1 MKPVATSAGRQQDP
15 GLSGQRL
22 IESWEQINSG
32 SWDTQAVPEL
42 FDCARALSQPASSQS
57 GRDVAGVAGDLEAYL
72 SAFVDSGLVPNEQ
85 QRQRVAEM
93 VDAVSN
99 CLDLDQQKPAAPQ
112 TVRVAS
118 RPSRPGRIWTLLRLD
133 NPIPDLL
140 PLLRI
145 CGFDAR
151 RFDSLEEVN
160 EALEGN
166 PPGVILLDS
175 QYLPAVPRLRERL
188 DPAVTQIALMS
199 TERDPFQRMT
209 CVQQGV
215 DVCFQPPLHTC
226 EIALDLSRLIHGDN
240 DHAAQIVV
248 ADPDRTEASFVASLL
263 TTRGLKVKVEHDLQ
277 ETFDEVAGH
286 PPDLLLLSTAFSQP
300 TELILGTLRQ
310 ERQLK
315 TMPVI
320 MLDAENHGRGGALNL
335 VKAGADDVLTT
346 PVVANKLL
354 ETVAVRLERAKQL
367 APRGRQLTVRN
378 LLYQIAVITSE
389 AKVSDKA
396 LMVMRIS
403 PESPL
408 DSAAAE
414 VLDSQAEMMLTLFAG
429 CDRPLKLDQ
438 HKLAALIEG
447 DDQGGLDARLHR
459 LIRAFENQ
467 RFLVADHMISANV
480 YIGVCP
486 LRGHSGSPEQTI
498 DIADRLSLN
507 CEESGESG
515 VRTATDSGNM
525 PLGCEGVVDAV
536 LSSGL
541 NHRNSVL
548 RFYPLLDDEFQAS
561 GLYLASLS
569 LHVRGTLRPRFDWHE
584 YMPYLEKTDRAI
596 TLDQFLFQRVLD
608 TLVADRWD
616 GPSPTVLLP
625 LSGSSFADPSFPTW
639 VATKL
644 KHSGIPPSCMV
655 LSFDTSGL
663 VDAALEAPEKLREL
677 HQLGLRAGICGFGTD
692 MVAIELI
699 RRLPLSCVIFDR
711 AFAQWVGRSD
721 EVDATMQLL
730 LKKLDS
736 CDALTVGVSIDDER
750 ARERLHGLG
759 LDLLSGDAVAPPM
772 GRPVN

>member
-1 MKPVATSAGRQQDP
+1 MKPVATSVGRQQDA

-32 SWDTQAVPEL
+32 SWDIQAVPEL
-42 FDCARALSQPASSQS
+42 FDCARALSQPALSQG
-57 GRDVAGVAGDLEAYL
+57 GRDIATVAADLEAYL
-72 SAFVDSGLVPNEQ
+72 STFVDSGLVPNEK
-85 QRQRVAEM
+85 QRLRVAEM

-99 CLDLDQQKPAAPQ
+99 YLDLDQDKSGVAQP
-112 TVRVAS
+112 VRVAS
-118 RPSRPGRIWTLLRLD
+118 RPARPGRIWTLLRLD

-151 RFDSLEEVN
+151 RFDTLEEVN
-160 EALEGN
+160 AALEGN
-166 PPGVILLDS
+166 PPGVLLLDS
-175 QYLPAVPRLRERL
+175 QYLPAVPRLKEQL
-188 DPAVTQIALMS
+188 DSAVTQIALVCM
-199 TERDPFQRMT
+199 ERDPFQRLSS
-209 CVQQGV
+209 VQQGV
-215 DVCFQPPLHTC
+215 DICFQPPLHTP
-226 EIALDLSRLIHGDN
+226 EVALDLSRLIHGDS
-240 DHAAQIVV
+240 DHAAQVVV
-248 ADPDRTEASFVASLL
+248 ANPDRTEASFVGSLL
-263 TTRGLKVKVEHDLQ
+263 ATRGLKVKIEHDLQ
-277 ETFDEVAGH
+277 ETFEEVAGQ

-300 TELILGTLRQ
+300 SELILNTLRE

-315 TMPVI
+315 TLPVVV
-320 MLDAENHGRGGALNL
+320 LDAHSAERDAASNL
-335 VKAGADDVLTT
+335 IKAGADDVLPT
-346 PVVANKLL
+346 PVVASKLL
-354 ETVAVRLERAKQL
+354 ETVDIRLERAKQI
-367 APRGRQLTVRN
+367 APRGRGLTVRN

-396 LMVMRIS
+396 LMVMRIA

-429 CDRPLKLDQ
+429 CDRPLKLGE

-447 DDQGGLDARLHR
+447 DEKGGLDARLHR
-459 LIRAFENQ
+459 LLRAFENQ
-467 RFLVADHMISANV
+467 RFMVSDRMISANV

-486 LRGHSGSPEQTI
+486 LKGHSGSPEQTI
-498 DIADRLSLN
+498 DSADRLSLD

-515 VRTATDSGNM
+515 VRTAAESGGM
-525 PLGCEGVVDAV
+525 IMGCEGVVDSV
-536 LSSGL
+536 LTSGL

-561 GLYLASLS
+561 GLYLASLA
-569 LHVRGTLRPRFDWHE
+569 LHIRGTLRPRFDWHE
-584 YMPYLEKTDRAI
+584 YMPYLEKTNRAMA
-596 TLDQFLFQRVLD
+596 LDQFLFQRVLD

-625 LSGSSFADPSFPTW
+625 LSGYAFADPSFPTW

-644 KHSGIPPSCMV
+644 KHSGIPPSCVV

-663 VDAALEAPEKLREL
+663 VNCALEAADKLNEL
-677 HQLGLRAGICGFGTD
+677 HQLGLKAGICSFGTD

-699 RRLPLSCVIFDR
+699 RRLTLSCVIFDR

-721 EVDATMQLL
+721 EVDSTMRLL
-730 LKKLDS
+730 LEKLEA
-736 CDALTVGVSIDDER
+736 CDALTVGVNIDDER
-750 ARERLHGLG
+750 SRERLHGLG
-759 LDLLSGDAVAPPM
+759 LDLLCGDAIAPPM
-772 GRPVN
+772 GRPVH